1 MLVEHSEWHQ
11 PLLERMGKT
20 AVRYVPSHL
29 RPRRY
34 WLRERGSRRKVK
46 CKY

>member
-1 MLVEHSEWHQ
+1 MEHSERHR
-11 PLLERMGKT
+11 PGLERMGKT
-20 AVRYVPSHL
+20 AVLYVPSHL

-46 CKY
+46 V